1 MGTSEDLVSWIN
13 AYYVDLRFGRVLL
26 RVGISGK
33 GNLPYWK
40 LGELDPSMS
49 KIMSSIFSMTCQEIK
64 MNLP

>member
-1 MGTSEDLVSWIN
+1 MHTYASLVSRSFQCSSSKLAMRKIVGTSEDLVSWIN

-40 LGELDPSMS
+40 LG
-49 KIMSSIFSMTCQEIK
+49 
-64 MNLP
+64 